1 MVKKNLVLLG
11 MMAVGKTTLGK
22 IVAINQGL
30 EFIDTD
36 TAIEKKNSM
45 TIKQIFEEKG
55 EKFFRMQEK
64 KEVLKILKK
73 KNCVIALGGGA
84 FMDKEIRANVLK
96 NSISVWL
103 DADIKVLSK
112 RSKWNK
118 KRPLLNRENNFDKIK
133 GLYSERKNIYKL
145 SDHKISCDGIA
156 KKDIAKKIA
165 TIYEKY

>member
-30 EFIDTD
+30 EFIATD

-64 KEVLKILKK
+64 KEVLKILK
-73 KNCVIALGGGA
+73 
-84 FMDKEIRANVLK
+84 
-96 NSISVWL
+96 
-103 DADIKVLSK
+103 
-112 RSKWNK
+112 
-118 KRPLLNRENNFDKIK
+118 
-133 GLYSERKNIYKL
+133 
-145 SDHKISCDGIA
+145 
-156 KKDIAKKIA
+156 
-165 TIYEKY
+165 

>member
-84 FMDKEIRANVLK
+84 FMNKIVRDEVLK
-96 NSISVWL
+96 NSISIWL
-103 DADIKVLSK
+103 DVDIKTLNK
-112 RSKWNK
+112 RINWNQ
-118 KRPLLNRENNFDKIK
+118 KRPLLKKNDNEKKLNELYDKRKKFCALAKYKIK
-133 GLYSERKNIYKL
+133 
-145 SDHKISCDGIA
+145 CDGLDKNNI
-156 KKDIAKKIA
+156 INKI
-165 TIYEKY
+165 IDLYEKN